1 MFIYEGT
8 FVLQTTVSEHP
19 VSMRA
24 CMISSLAEIPPGF
37 RVNIRIQALPPRG
50 ISPNFSPNPAIEITR
65 LIKRSKR
72 KIAKLR
78 QRRNELFPHNP
89 FQYTYTL
96 ASYKANI
103 IILEKHLR
111 ALRHFIA

>member
-1 MFIYEGT
+1 MDII
-8 FVLQTTVSEHP
+8 HIRDP
-19 VSMRA
+19 
-24 CMISSLAEIPPGF
+24 EIPPGF
-37 RVNIRIQALPPRG
+37 RINFRIQALQPREN
-50 ISPNFSPNPAIEITR
+50 SPNFSPNPAIEITR

-78 QRRNELFPHNP
+78 LKRNELFSHNP

-103 IILEKHLR
+103 IILEKQLR